1 MKTETEYN
9 AFITE
14 TEYVI
19 TEAFHIHILIVYVGA
34 HCINLFRYKTNDF

>member
-14 TEYVI
+14 TEYII
-19 TEAFHIHILIVYVGA
+19 TEAFHIHILIVQYMSV
-34 HCINLFRYKTNDF
+34 HIV